1 MSAELRNLGHNCWS
15 LGEPVLLRNVGNPEA
30 LSVDGYRKR
39 GGYKALEKAL
49 AMSPDDLIA
58 LVKASGLRGRGGAG
72 FPTGM
77 KWSFVPKEAKQKYL
91 TVNADESEPGTFKD
105 RVLMESDPH
114 QLIEGS
120 AMCCRAV
127 GASVCYIYIRGEYVE
142 PADILDRAIAEAYE
156 KGILGKDVL
165 GSGFALDMVVHR
177 GAGAYICGEETG
189 LLESLEGKRGQP
201 RVKPPFPAV
210 VGAFGMP
217 TVINNVETLCC
228 VPHIVERGAD
238 WFKGIGTDER
248 NTGPKLYAISGHVEN
263 PGTYETPIGITFQ
276 ELLDLSGGM
285 WRGPRGADGADSDP
299 QPRELKAFIP
309 GGASAPVLTA
319 ADRHIK
325 LDFDTLGKA
334 GSMLGSAAVMVMDDT
349 VSMLQVAKRSAKFFN
364 HESCGQC
371 TPCRE
376 GTNWL
381 ELLLTHASH
390 GEASD
395 ADVDRVPN
403 VCKQI
408 AGNSLCALGDA
419 AAMGVGPI
427 VEKYRDEI
435 LREVAQARAGGSADH
450 APGRPSLP
458 VLQGA

>member
-1 MSAELRNLGHNCWS
+1 MATTSPIKIGVV
-15 LGEPVLLRNVGNPEA
+15 GEAVLLRNVGKPEA
-30 LSVDGYRKR
+30 LTVDGYRQR

-49 AMSPDDLIA
+49 AMDPAAITET
-58 LVKASGLRGRGGAG
+58 VKASGLRGRGGAG

-77 KWSFVPKEAKQKYL
+77 KWSFVPKDPGKQKYL
-91 TVNADESEPGTFKD
+91 VVNADESEPGTFKD
-105 RVLMESDPH
+105 RVLMEHDPH

-142 PADILDRAIAEAYE
+142 AGDILERAIADAYA
-156 KGILGKDVL
+156 KGVLGKDVL
-165 GSGFALDMVVHR
+165 GSGFQLDMVVHR

-228 VPHIVERGAD
+228 VPHILERGPE
-238 WFKGIGTDER
+238 WFKAIGTDER
-248 NTGPKLYAISGHVEN
+248 NTGPKLYAVSGHVEK
-263 PGTYETPIGITFQ
+263 PGTYEVPIGITFH
-276 ELLDLSGGM
+276 ELLDLCGGV
-285 WRGPRGADGADSDP
+285 WKGRA
-299 QPRELKAFIP
+299 LKAFIP
-309 GGASAPVLTA
+309 GGASAPVLLEK
-319 ADRHIK
+319 DRHIK
-325 LDFDTLGKA
+325 LDFDTLAKA
-334 GSMLGSAAVMVMDDT
+334 GTMLGSAAVMVMDET
-349 VSMLQVAKRSAKFFN
+349 ASMLQVAKRSAKFFN

-381 ELLLTHASH
+381 EVLLTHASH
-390 GEASD
+390 GEATVQE
-395 ADVDRVPN
+395 VDLVPI
-403 VCKQI
+403 VAKQI
-408 AGNSLCALGDA
+408 GGNSLCALGDA

-427 VEKYRDEI
+427 LEKFRDEI
-435 LREVAQARAGGSADH
+435 VAEMKEAAARGPVHGPAAHGVA
-450 APGRPSLP
+450 GRPTLP
-458 VLQGA
+458 VLHGV